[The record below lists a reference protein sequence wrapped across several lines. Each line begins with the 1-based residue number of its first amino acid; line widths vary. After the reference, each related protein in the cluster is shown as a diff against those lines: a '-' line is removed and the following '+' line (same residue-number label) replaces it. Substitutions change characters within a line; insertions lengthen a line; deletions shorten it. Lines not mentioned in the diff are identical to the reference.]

1 MRAAALIVA
10 LVLALAPAA
19 AQAKTKDTAIPQ
31 VPAVETGAPA
41 IDAAPASEDAVP
53 ADAPQMTSGEAV
65 AVQVFRTCLNYAK
78 GDVLAGET
86 AKGMGWDAF
95 EDQGESP
102 FVKTY
107 SGNESFADMGEAT
120 LFSLVESY
128 PDTTF
133 GYCRVDIQPLVGEDG
148 NQTPLGDANINALRD
163 LPELAGGQ
171 VITNGDG
178 TFGSWKGSQ
187 AEPQM
192 LLLSQQT
199 PDAYV
204 LQMTIITHR
213 AGPAEA
219 K

>member
-1 MRAAALIVA
+1 VRAAVLIAALA
-10 LVLALAPAA
+10 LALAPAA
-19 AQAKTKDTAIPQ
+19 VQAKAKDVTVPELPAAGADA
-31 VPAVETGAPA
+31 PAVETET
-41 IDAAPASEDAVP
+41 PASEDAQP
-53 ADAPQMTSGEAV
+53 AETPDVTSGEPV
-65 AVQVFRTCLNYAK
+65 SVQAFQLCLNYAK

-86 AKGMGWDAF
+86 AKQLGWEAF

-107 SGNESFADMGEAT
+107 SGNKTFTDVGDAA

-133 GYCRVDIQPLVGEDG
+133 GYCRVDIQAPTGEADV
-148 NQTPLGDANINALRD
+148 NALRD

-178 TFGSWKGSQ
+178 TFGSWKGAA
-187 AEPQM
+187 AEPQL
-192 LLLSQQT
+192 LLLSHQT
-199 PDAYV
+199 ADAYV
-204 LQMTIITHR
+204 LQMTVITHR

>member
-1 MRAAALIVA
+1 MRAGVLIVA
-10 LVLALAPAA
+10 LALALTPAA
-19 AQAKTKDTAIPQ
+19 AQAKAKDAPIPEA
-31 VPAVETGAPA
+31 PAVETTPEA
-41 IDAAPASEDAVP
+41 EDAVP
-53 ADAPQMTSGEAV
+53 ADVPDAISGKPIS
-65 AVQVFRTCLNYAK
+65 VQVFNTCSNYAK

-86 AKGMGWDAF
+86 AKGLGWDAF

-107 SGNESFADMGEAT
+107 TGSKSFPDMGDAT

-133 GYCRVDIQPLVGEDG
+133 GYCRVDIQSPVGEADV
-148 NQTPLGDANINALRD
+148 NALRD

-171 VITNGDG
+171 VIMNGDG
-178 TFGSWKGSQ
+178 TFGSWKGAE
-187 AEPQM
+187 AEPQL
-192 LLLSQQT
+192 LLLSHQT
-199 PDAYV
+199 ADAYV

>member
-1 MRAAALIVA
+1 VRAAVLIVA
-10 LVLALAPAA
+10 LALALMPAA
-19 AQAKTKDTAIPQ
+19 AQAKAKDAPIPEA
-31 VPAVETGAPA
+31 PAVE
-41 IDAAPASEDAVP
+41 AAPASEDAVP
-53 ADAPQMTSGEAV
+53 DVTSGEPV
-65 AVQVFRTCLNYAK
+65 SVQVFKTCLNYAK
-78 GDVLAGET
+78 GDVLAGEA
-86 AKGMGWDAF
+86 AKGLGWEAF

-107 SGNESFADMGEAT
+107 SGNRSFAGMGDAA

-133 GYCRVDIQPLVGEDG
+133 GYCRVDIQAPAGEADV
-148 NQTPLGDANINALRD
+148 NALRD

-171 VITNGDG
+171 VIMNGDG
-178 TFGSWKGSQ
+178 TFGSWKGAE
-187 AEPQM
+187 AEPQL
-192 LLLSQQT
+192 LLLSHQT
-199 PDAYV
+199 ADAYV

>member
-1 MRAAALIVA
+1 VRAAVLIVA
-10 LVLALAPAA
+10 LVLALTPAA
-19 AQAKTKDTAIPQ
+19 AQAKAKDAPVPEAPQ
-31 VPAVETGAPA
+31 VETAPA
-41 IDAAPASEDAVP
+41 TEDAVP
-53 ADAPQMTSGEAV
+53 ADAPDVTIGQPIS
-65 AVQVFRTCLNYAK
+65 VQVFNTCINYAK

-86 AKGMGWDAF
+86 AKGLGWEAF

-102 FVKTY
+102 FVRTY
-107 SGNESFADMGEAT
+107 TGNKSFADMGDAA

-133 GYCRVDIQPLVGEDG
+133 GYCRVDIQSPVGEADV
-148 NQTPLGDANINALRD
+148 NALRD

-171 VITNGDG
+171 MITNGDG
-178 TFGSWKGSQ
+178 TFGSWKGAA
-187 AEPQM
+187 AEPQL
-192 LLLSQQT
+192 LLLSHQT
-199 PDAYV
+199 ADAYV

>member
-1 MRAAALIVA
+1 MRATALIIA
-10 LVLALAPAA
+10 LALALTPAA
-19 AQAKTKDTAIPQ
+19 AQAKAKEAPT
-31 VPAVETGAPA
+31 VETAPA
-41 IDAAPASEDAVP
+41 IEDAVP
-53 ADAPQMTSGEAV
+53 ADVPEVASGEPV

-86 AKGMGWDAF
+86 AKGLGWDAF
-95 EDQGESP
+95 DDQGESP
-102 FVKTY
+102 FVRTY
-107 SGNESFADMGEAT
+107 SGNKSFADMGDAT

-133 GYCRVDIQPLVGEDG
+133 GYCRVDMQGPIGEADV
-148 NQTPLGDANINALRD
+148 NALRD

-178 TFGSWKGSQ
+178 TFGSWKGAA

-192 LLLSQQT
+192 LLLSHQT
-199 PDAYV
+199 ADVFA
-204 LQMTIITHR
+204 LQMTVITHR
-213 AGPAEA
+213 AGPAVA

>member
-10 LVLALAPAA
+10 LALALMPAT
-19 AQAKTKDTAIPQ
+19 AQAKVKDAPAPEAPQ
-31 VPAVETGAPA
+31 VETAPA
-41 IDAAPASEDAVP
+41 TEDAVP
-53 ADAPQMTSGEAV
+53 ADAPDVTIGEPIS
-65 AVQVFRTCLNYAK
+65 VQVFNTCINYAK

-86 AKGMGWDAF
+86 AKGLGWDAF

-107 SGNESFADMGEAT
+107 SANKSFADMGDAT

-133 GYCRVDIQPLVGEDG
+133 GYCRVDIQSPVGEADV
-148 NQTPLGDANINALRD
+148 NALRD

-171 VITNGDG
+171 MITNGDG
-178 TFGSWKGSQ
+178 TFGSWKGAA
-187 AEPQM
+187 AEPQL
-192 LLLSQQT
+192 LLLSHQT
-199 PDAYV
+199 ADAYV
-204 LQMTIITHR
+204 LQMTVITHR